1 MLVAPLPDGRDE
13 IVATQFFTE
22 KLSLLWNVG
31 DFGNGADWRTRVI
44 DDTLVR
50 QSRERE
56 REPFRRA
63 LDADAVQTLTLC
75 VPTQPNRTDLGC
87 VRGGQGAAFDV
98 RLQDLNMDGR
108 VDLLVTNHQATIDES
123 AVFAYELPAN
133 IRTGARRERAERRV
147 RKGARV
153 QEMARVQERARMR
166 ERASLRVWEWARMK
180 GQG

>member
-56 REPFRRA
+56 RA
-63 LDADAVQTLTLC
+63 LSSGS
-75 VPTQPNRTDLGC
+75 GC
-87 VRGGQGAAFDV
+87 RCSA
-98 RLQDLNMDGR
+98 DLNMDGR